1 MAYFAPYIDEAG
13 LHIPTYQDIKDD
25 LVAEAKNIFGDDI
38 YLENDSMDY
47 EYISAVALKMYDT
60 LNSIVYAYNSRSPVT
75 AIGSGLDTVVKING
89 LKRKSASYSTCVVTL
104 TGTPQTV
111 IKSGIVQDISG
122 NNWNLPSNITIPE
135 KGEIE
140 VSAICTV
147 LGSVSAL
154 VGDINKIATPQLG
167 WTSIT
172 NKVKAVE
179 GQPIETDAELKERQA
194 VSVAIPSQTL
204 LEGTVAGILSV
215 EGVTRLRV
223 YENDTNLST
232 ASGGENPYSL
242 PPHSIT
248 AVVEGGSDEDI
259 AEQIYLRKGIGGYTN
274 GTTEVAILN
283 RYDIN
288 SFIKFYRP
296 TYIDIDVT
304 VNIKKYV
311 GYSNSITDK
320 IRNNIYE
327 YLNNLRIGD
336 NLSVSLLWNAALVA
350 NTDLTSPIF
359 SVVSLT
365 AGRHGQQQNTID
377 IEMNFNEV
385 VQGNMDNI
393 KIVAN

>member
-1 MAYFAPYIDEAG
+1 MAYFAPYIDASG
-13 LHIPTYQDIKDD
+13 LHIPGYTDIVDD
-25 LVAEAKNIFGDDI
+25 LVSEAKRIFGDDI

-47 EYISAVALKMYDT
+47 EYISVIALKMYDT
-60 LNSIVYAYNSRSPVT
+60 LSSVMYAYNSRSPAT
-75 AIGSGLDTVVKING
+75 AVGSGLDAVVKING
-89 LKRKSASYSTCVVTL
+89 LKRKSASYSTCVVTI
-104 TGTPQTV
+104 TGMPQTV
-111 IKSGIVQDISG
+111 IKAGEVQDIAG
-122 NNWNLPSNITIPE
+122 NNWKLPENITIPAS
-135 KGEIE
+135 GELDTTAVCTTIG
-140 VSAICTV
+140 AIT
-147 LGSVSAL
+147 AL
-154 VGDINKIATPQLG
+154 IGDINKIATPQLG
-167 WTSIT
+167 WTSVT

-179 GQPIETDAELKERQA
+179 GQPIETDAELRERQA

-204 LEGTVAGILSV
+204 LEGTIAGILSV
-215 EGVTRLRV
+215 KGVTRLRV

-232 ASGGENPYSL
+232 ASGDENPYSL

-259 AEQIYLRKGIGGYTN
+259 AKQIYLRKGIGGYTN
-274 GTTEVAILN
+274 GTTEVAVLN

-288 SFIKFYRP
+288 TFIKFYRP
-296 TYIDIDVT
+296 TYIDIYVT
-304 VNIKKYV
+304 VNIKKYT

-327 YLNNLRIGD
+327 YLNKLRIGD

-350 NTDLTSPIF
+350 NTDLTAPIF

-365 AGRHGQQQNTID
+365 AGKHGQQQNTID

-393 KIVAN
+393 KIIIN

>member
-111 IKSGIVQDISG
+111 IKSGVVQDISG

-135 KGEIE
+135 EGEIK

-147 LGSVSAL
+147 LGSISAL

-167 WTSIT
+167 WTSVT

-179 GQPIETDAELKERQA
+179 GQPIRRTLNLK
-194 VSVAIPSQTL
+194 
-204 LEGTVAGILSV
+204 
-215 EGVTRLRV
+215 
-223 YENDTNLST
+223 NDK
-232 ASGGENPYSL
+232 
-242 PPHSIT
+242 
-248 AVVEGGSDEDI
+248 
-259 AEQIYLRKGIGGYTN
+259 Q
-274 GTTEVAILN
+274 
-283 RYDIN
+283 
-288 SFIKFYRP
+288 
-296 TYIDIDVT
+296 
-304 VNIKKYV
+304 
-311 GYSNSITDK
+311 
-320 IRNNIYE
+320 
-327 YLNNLRIGD
+327 
-336 NLSVSLLWNAALVA
+336 
-350 NTDLTSPIF
+350 
-359 SVVSLT
+359 
-365 AGRHGQQQNTID
+365 
-377 IEMNFNEV
+377 
-385 VQGNMDNI
+385 
-393 KIVAN
+393 